1 MSKKDIKLE
10 NLEVV
15 DSYAI
20 TFDGLQVIISEEELY
35 DLTNQLIHR
44 IGLIEIGNKEIGN
57 Y

>member
-15 DSYAI
+15 NSYAI
-20 TFDGLQVIISEEELY
+20 TFDGLQVIISEEELF